1 MKLSI
6 FYGGQNDV
14 DSNVRAVV
22 DAEKQGFDT
31 FWFGQVFGVDVMT
44 VIALAGQ
51 RTSRIQLGTSVVPTY
66 TRHPVAMAQ
75 QAMTTQA
82 ACKGRFTLGIG
93 LSHAP
98 VVQGMWGISYDR
110 PAVHMR
116 EYLSVLAPLIREGR
130 VSFSGDL
137 FRVNQGLQIPGGQPV
152 PLLIAALAPV
162 MLRLAGTVADGT
174 ITWMTGP
181 KTLETHIVP
190 RLTKAAK
197 EAGRPDPRV
206 VAALPVAVTDD
217 SAAARERAAR
227 SFAVYGTLPNYQR
240 MLNIEGATGPADVA
254 IVGTEKEVEQQIRAV
269 GSAGATE
276 FVAAEF
282 PVGEDAR
289 ASLARTRSLL
299 RTLTGKL

>member
-98 VVQGMWGISYDR
+98 VVQGMWGLQYDR

-240 MLNIEGATGPADVA
+240 MLNIEGAAGPADVA

-269 GSAGATE
+269 ASAGATE
-276 FVAAEF
+276 FVAAAF
-282 PVGEDAR
+282 PTGEDAN
-289 ASLARTRSLL
+289 ASLQRTRSLL
-299 RTLTGKL
+299 RTLIGKL

>member
-6 FYGGQNDV
+6 FYGGANDV
-14 DSNVRAVV
+14 EGQVQGVV
-22 DAEKQGFDT
+22 DAEKDGFDSA
-31 FWFGQVFGVDVMT
+31 WFGQIFGTDVMT
-44 VIALAGQ
+44 VLALAGQ

-98 VVQGMWGISYDR
+98 VVQGMWGLPYDR

-116 EYLSVLAPLIREGR
+116 EYLSVLAPLVREGR

-137 FRVNQGLQIPGGQPV
+137 FRVNQGLQVPDGQPV

-181 KTLETHIVP
+181 KTVETHIVP
-190 RLTKAAK
+190 RLAKAAR

-206 VAALPVAVTDD
+206 VVALPVAVTDD
-217 SAAARERAAR
+217 SAQARERAAS
-227 SFAVYGTLPNYQR
+227 SFAIYGTLPNYQR
-240 MLNIEGATGPADVA
+240 VLNIEGAAGPADVA

-276 FVAAEF
+276 FVAAAF
-282 PVGEDAR
+282 PTGEDAR
-289 ASLARTRSLL
+289 ASLQRTRSLL
-299 RTLTGKL
+299 RTLVGKL